1 MFSFSIFNS
10 LVPIFSALF
19 VVVLAS
25 QVMGKLFSR
34 IQLPL
39 ISGFLCMGI
48 ISGPFVLNFISAESV
63 NQLRFLDKS
72 TLAFIAFA
80 AGAELELQV
89 IRGYFRSIISS
100 IGGQTI
106 AILGIGSA
114 AFFLIKEHV
123 PFMSTLSQGELFAV
137 ALLGSTIMVARSPS
151 SALGIIKELRAKGPF
166 THKVLGITVLTDAVV
181 IIVFASSVSLA
192 EVLVKGEHFN
202 VFLLAFVSIEIIL
215 DAGVG
220 ILIGLLLRTI
230 LLLPTQLL
238 KEAFILLIGL
248 GVFWLSK
255 QLHHLHL
262 LSLPISLFS
271 EPLLICLIAGFYM
284 TNFTSRAAEFH
295 HIIERMSPTIFLLFF
310 TLVGLEL
317 QLFVVLEAWQII
329 LVLVCVRTVAIFIGC
344 LIGDI
349 IVQDRTSGNSLLTLG
364 FITQAGISIGLAK
377 EIGIEF
383 DESWGPELASL
394 SIGVVVLN
402 QLIGPPLLKWVIHH
416 VGESHTRADSPDFDG
431 IRDVIIFGVESQ
443 SVALA
448 KQLESHNWNVVLAGR
463 NQQVIEQMKDE
474 PINIVRLPEIS
485 ESALQDL
492 NLSAADSILLMLS
505 DEENLVLCELI
516 YEKFGIENVIVRLQ
530 DRANFD
536 EFHQLGALAIEP
548 STAMVNLLDQF
559 VRFPFAATLL
569 LGMDPTEEFMEIE
582 VKNPDLNR
590 VAIRHIH
597 FPSDV
602 LILSIYRQ
610 GNRLDSHGYTRLEL
624 GDHVAVVGSPDSLA
638 EVEVRFEG

>member
-89 IRGYFRSIISS
+89 VRGYFRSIISS

-181 IIVFASSVSLA
+181 IIVFAISVSLA

-383 DESWGPELASL
+383 DTWGSDLASL

-474 PINIVRLPEIS
+474 PINIVRLPEMS

-492 NLSAADSILLMLS
+492 NLRAADSILLMLS

-516 YEKFGIENVIVRLQ
+516 YEKFGIENVIVRLH
-530 DRANFD
+530 DRANFE

>member
-34 IQLPL
+34 VQLPL

-48 ISGPFVLNFISAESV
+48 ISGPFVLNFISSESV

-181 IIVFASSVSLA
+181 IIVFAISVSLA

-383 DESWGPELASL
+383 DAWGPDLASL

-431 IRDVIIFGVESQ
+431 IRDVIIFGVESL
-443 SVALA
+443 SLALA
-448 KQLESHNWNVVLAGR
+448 KLLESHNWNVVLTDR
-463 NQQVIEQMKDE
+463 DQQVIEQMKDE

-492 NLSAADSILLMLS
+492 NLSAAD
-505 DEENLVLCELI
+505 C
-516 YEKFGIENVIVRLQ
+516 
-530 DRANFD
+530 
-536 EFHQLGALAIEP
+536 
-548 STAMVNLLDQF
+548 
-559 VRFPFAATLL
+559 
-569 LGMDPTEEFMEIE
+569 
-582 VKNPDLNR
+582 
-590 VAIRHIH
+590 
-597 FPSDV
+597 
-602 LILSIYRQ
+602 
-610 GNRLDSHGYTRLEL
+610 
-624 GDHVAVVGSPDSLA
+624 
-638 EVEVRFEG
+638 

>member
-89 IRGYFRSIISS
+89 VRGYFRSIISS

-181 IIVFASSVSLA
+181 IIVFAISVSLA

-202 VFLLAFVSIEIIL
+202 VFLLAFVSIEILL

-317 QLFVVLEAWQII
+317 QLFVVIEAWQII

-383 DESWGPELASL
+383 DAWGPDLASL

-474 PINIVRLPEIS
+474 PINIVRLPEMS

-492 NLSAADSILLMLS
+492 NLRAADSILLMLS

-516 YEKFGIENVIVRLQ
+516 YEKFGIENVIVRLH
-530 DRANFD
+530 DRANFE

>member
-10 LVPIFSALF
+10 LIPIFSALF

-89 IRGYFRSIISS
+89 VRGYFRSIISS

-181 IIVFASSVSLA
+181 IIVFAVSVSLA

-202 VFLLAFVSIEIIL
+202 VFLLAFVSIEILL

-383 DESWGPELASL
+383 DTWGSDLASL

-474 PINIVRLPEIS
+474 PINIVRLPEMS

-492 NLSAADSILLMLS
+492 NLRAADSILLMLS

-516 YEKFGIENVIVRLQ
+516 YEKFGIENVIVRLH
-530 DRANFD
+530 DRANFE

>member
-1 MFSFSIFNS
+1 MLSFSTFNS
-10 LVPIFSALF
+10 LIPILSALF

-89 IRGYFRSIISS
+89 VRGYFRSIISS

-114 AFFLIKEHV
+114 AFFLIKEHI

-181 IIVFASSVSLA
+181 IIVFAVSVSLA
-192 EVLVKGEHFN
+192 EVLVNGEHFN
-202 VFLLAFVSIEIIL
+202 AFLLAFVSIEIIL

-329 LVLVCVRTVAIFIGC
+329 LVLVC
-344 LIGDI
+344 
-349 IVQDRTSGNSLLTLG
+349 
-364 FITQAGISIGLAK
+364 LAK

-448 KQLESHNWNVVLAGR
+448 KQLESHNWNVVLTDR

-569 LGMDPTEEFMEIE
+569 LGMDPTEEFM
-582 VKNPDLNR
+582 
-590 VAIRHIH
+590 AI
-597 FPSDV
+597 P
-602 LILSIYRQ
+602 
-610 GNRLDSHGYTRLEL
+610 G
-624 GDHVAVVGSPDSLA
+624 
-638 EVEVRFEG
+638 

>member
-1 MFSFSIFNS
+1 
-10 LVPIFSALF
+10 
-19 VVVLAS
+19 
-25 QVMGKLFSR
+25 
-34 IQLPL
+34 
-39 ISGFLCMGI
+39 
-48 ISGPFVLNFISAESV
+48 
-63 NQLRFLDKS
+63 
-72 TLAFIAFA
+72 
-80 AGAELELQV
+80 
-89 IRGYFRSIISS
+89 
-100 IGGQTI
+100 
-106 AILGIGSA
+106 
-114 AFFLIKEHV
+114 
-123 PFMSTLSQGELFAV
+123 
-137 ALLGSTIMVARSPS
+137 
-151 SALGIIKELRAKGPF
+151 
-166 THKVLGITVLTDAVV
+166 
-181 IIVFASSVSLA
+181 
-192 EVLVKGEHFN
+192 
-202 VFLLAFVSIEIIL
+202 
-215 DAGVG
+215 
-220 ILIGLLLRTI
+220 
-230 LLLPTQLL
+230 
-238 KEAFILLIGL
+238 
-248 GVFWLSK
+248 
-255 QLHHLHL
+255 
-262 LSLPISLFS
+262 
-271 EPLLICLIAGFYM
+271 
-284 TNFTSRAAEFH
+284 
-295 HIIERMSPTIFLLFF
+295 MSPTIFLLFF

-383 DESWGPELASL
+383 DAWGPDLASL

-474 PINIVRLPEIS
+474 PINIVRLPEMS

-530 DRANFD
+530 DRANFE

>member
-89 IRGYFRSIISS
+89 VRGYFRSIISS

-181 IIVFASSVSLA
+181 IIVFAVSVSLA

-202 VFLLAFVSIEIIL
+202 VFLLAFVSIEILL

-317 QLFVVLEAWQII
+317 QLFVVIEAWQII

-383 DESWGPELASL
+383 DTWGADLASL

-474 PINIVRLPEIS
+474 PINIVRLPEMS

-492 NLSAADSILLMLS
+492 NLRAADSILLMLS

-516 YEKFGIENVIVRLQ
+516 YEKFGIENVIVRLH
-530 DRANFD
+530 DRANFE

>member
-1 MFSFSIFNS
+1 MLSFSTFNS
-10 LVPIFSALF
+10 LIPILSALF

-89 IRGYFRSIISS
+89 VRGYFRSIISS

-114 AFFLIKEHV
+114 AFFLIKEHI

-181 IIVFASSVSLA
+181 IIVFAVSVSLA
-192 EVLVKGEHFN
+192 EVLVNGEHFN
-202 VFLLAFVSIEIIL
+202 AFLLAFVSIEIIL

-220 ILIGLLLRTI
+220 FLIGLLLRTI
-230 LLLPTQLL
+230 LLLPTQFL

-329 LVLVCVRTVAIFIGC
+329 LVLVCVRTAAIFIGC

-431 IRDVIIFGVESQ
+431 IRDVIIFGVESH
-443 SVALA
+443 
-448 KQLESHNWNVVLAGR
+448 KWNVVLTDR

>member
-114 AFFLIKEHV
+114 AFFFIKEHV

-181 IIVFASSVSLA
+181 IIVFAISVSLA

-383 DESWGPELASL
+383 DAWGPDLASL

-463 NQQVIEQMKDE
+463 NQQVVEQMKDE
-474 PINIVRLPEIS
+474 PINIVRLPEMS

-492 NLSAADSILLMLS
+492 NLRAADSILLMLS

-530 DRANFD
+530 DRANFE

-548 STAMVNLLDQF
+548 ATAMVNLLDQF

-582 VKNPDLNR
+582 VKNPNLNR

>member
-89 IRGYFRSIISS
+89 VRGYFRSIISS

-181 IIVFASSVSLA
+181 IIVFAISVSLA

-202 VFLLAFVSIEIIL
+202 VFLLAFVSIEILL

-383 DESWGPELASL
+383 DTWGSDLASL

-474 PINIVRLPEIS
+474 PINIVRLPEMS

-492 NLSAADSILLMLS
+492 NLRAADSILLMLS

-516 YEKFGIENVIVRLQ
+516 YEKFGIENVIVRLH
-530 DRANFD
+530 DRANFE

>member
-10 LVPIFSALF
+10 LIPIFSALF

-89 IRGYFRSIISS
+89 VRGYFRSIISS

-114 AFFLIKEHV
+114 AFFLIKEYV

-181 IIVFASSVSLA
+181 IIVFAISVSLA

-383 DESWGPELASL
+383 DAWGPDLASL

-474 PINIVRLPEIS
+474 PINIVRLPEMS

-492 NLSAADSILLMLS
+492 NLRAADSILLMLS

-516 YEKFGIENVIVRLQ
+516 YEKFGIENVIVRLH
-530 DRANFD
+530 DRANFE